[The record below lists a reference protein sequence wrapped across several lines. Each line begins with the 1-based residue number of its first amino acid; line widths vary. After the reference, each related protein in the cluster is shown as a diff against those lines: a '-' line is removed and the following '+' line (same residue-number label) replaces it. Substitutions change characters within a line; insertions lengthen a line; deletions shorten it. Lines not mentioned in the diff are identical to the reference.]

1 GVIIS
6 LYIANLLGL
15 QPAVRALR
23 PQPEWVE
30 WGALVAASLAF
41 AVLFRCE
48 RRDYPAVMLAAASGY
63 LISRLAGL
71 AWGSGAGIFLA
82 ALVMT
87 AAGNAYA
94 RWRKRPG
101 AIVRVPG
108 IILLVPGSAS
118 LRGLLDLIQQ
128 QDVNAGQVAALGV
141 VNILLALI
149 AGLLFGN
156 LLLPARRNL

>member
-1 GVIIS
+1 M
-6 LYIANLLGL
+6 
-15 QPAVRALR
+15 
-23 PQPEWVE
+23 
-30 WGALVAASLAF
+30 
-41 AVLFRCE
+41 LFRCE

-128 QDVNAGQVAALGV
+128 QDVNAGQVAVLGV
-141 VNILLALI
+141 INILLALI